1 MKPYYEADGIVI
13 YHGDCRDVLPL
24 VCADVVVT
32 DPPYGLGELTG
43 TVAMGRAKNVYRSA
57 FDDSEEYVASVVIPA
72 LTVAL
77 WRCGG
82 RGAVTP
88 GVRCVSFYPRARD
101 VGGFFQPAAVGM
113 GPWGF
118 ASYNPVLF
126 YGKDPHAGK
135 HVTGTM
141 VTLTEGPSDNRH
153 PCAKP
158 LSACR
163 WMIGKASEVGETILD
178 PFAGV
183 GSFMVAAKHMER
195 KAIGIE
201 IEERYC
207 EVAATRLSQGALGLW
222 DAAGASDAVGL
233 SSAHGGDRPRAS
245 KDSDLFS

>member
-1 MKPYYEADGIVI
+1 MRAYYEDEAVTL
-13 YHGDCRDVLPL
+13 YLGDCRDVLPL
-24 VCADVVVT
+24 VSADVLVT

-43 TVAMGRAKNVYRSA
+43 TEARRRGKNSYVSA
-57 FDDSEEYVASVVIPA
+57 FDDTESYIENMVIPA
-72 LTVAL
+72 ITVAL

-88 GVRCVSFYPRARD
+88 GIRCLSFYPRARD
-101 VGGFFQPAAVGM
+101 VGGFFQPAAAGM

-135 HVTGTM
+135 NVTGTM
-141 VTLTEGPSDNRH
+141 MTLTEGPSDDRH

-163 WMIGKASEVGETILD
+163 WMIGKSSYAGETILD
-178 PFAGV
+178 PFAGA
-183 GSFMVAAKHMER
+183 GSFLVAAKRMGR

-201 IEERYC
+201 LEERYC
-207 EVAATRLSQGALGLW
+207 EVAVDRLAQSLLFPVPSQQATDEAE
-222 DAAGASDAVGL
+222 DADAVRGL
-233 SSAHGGDRPRAS
+233 
-245 KDSDLFS
+245 LE